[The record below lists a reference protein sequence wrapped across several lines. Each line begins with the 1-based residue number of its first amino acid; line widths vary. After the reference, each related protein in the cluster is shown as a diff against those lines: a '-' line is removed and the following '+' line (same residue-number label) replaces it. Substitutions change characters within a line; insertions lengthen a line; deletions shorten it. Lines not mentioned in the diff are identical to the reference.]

1 MPSVRDDAS
10 MTLTELP
17 NDIDT
22 LKHLVLNVHQQVVE
36 RDERIG
42 QHEEQLAQRDERI
55 ARQTEQLTERDTCL
69 AELEAQLKD
78 LESQIAY
85 LKHKLFGRRGEKID
99 PQQLLL
105 FNELT
110 ARAEALRQQKT
121 ATEEITYT
129 RRKGH
134 GRNALPDDLPVEE
147 VEYPLEDTNCPCC
160 GDQMQTIGQETTDEV
175 EYNPG
180 KLFVRRHI
188 RPKYACRKCEE
199 GVHIAPMP
207 PRPIDKGLPGPGLL
221 AHLLTSKFAD
231 HIPLNRFRK
240 IMRRSGIE
248 LAESTLCD
256 WVARMSDL
264 LTPIYDELRIQ
275 LLAGR
280 LIQSDDT
287 EVPYLLK
294 SLKKQ
299 TATGYLWTY
308 LNTLSMIVLYDF
320 TTSRSRAG
328 PSAFLAGFV
337 GGTLQSDGY
346 AGYDEIVQRAELVR
360 AGCWAH
366 ARRKFYDA
374 RGDDRMR
381 CGQMLKLIQ
390 ELFAIE
396 QQAKALRA
404 DPAAAFGDAEH
415 MALRRERSQP
425 LLDKIEAL
433 IEAWSLEVLPRSSVG
448 KAVTYMRNQWK
459 PLTRFMEDAELD
471 LDNNASERAMRH
483 VVIGRKNWTFAGSA
497 EGGHRA
503 AIIYSI
509 VATCQQQ
516 GLDPFAY
523 LRDVIDRLPRGED
536 PATLT
541 PAAWKTQQ
549 LDHAQAPA

>member
-1 MPSVRDDAS
+1 
-10 MTLTELP
+10 MTIRELP

-22 LKHLVLNVHQQVVE
+22 LKQLVLDTHHQVVE
-36 RDERIG
+36 RDERIA
-42 QHEEQLAQRDERI
+42 QHEEQIAQ
-55 ARQTEQLTERDTCL
+55 QTEQLSECDTEI
-69 AELEAQLKD
+69 KD

-105 FNELT
+105 FKELK
-110 ARAEALRQQKT
+110 AKAEALQQEVER
-121 ATEEITYT
+121 EEITYT

-134 GRNALPDDLPVEE
+134 GRNPLPDNLPVEE
-147 VEYPLEDTNCPCC
+147 VEYPLEDTGCPCC
-160 GDQMQTIGQETTDEV
+160 GEQMQTIGQETTDEL

-180 KLFVRRHI
+180 SLFLRRHI
-188 RPKYACRKCEE
+188 RPKYACRHCEE

-207 PRPIDKGLPGPGLL
+207 PRPIDKGIAGPGLL

-240 IMRRSGIE
+240 ILRRSGIE

-264 LTPIYDELRIQ
+264 LTPVCDELRAQ

-308 LNTLSMIVLYDF
+308 LCESSKLVLYDF
-320 TTSRSRAG
+320 TTSRGRGG
-328 PSAFLAGFV
+328 PSTFLNGFF
-337 GGTLQSDGY
+337 GGTLQGDGY
-346 AGYDEIVQRAELVR
+346 VGYDEIVRSAELIR

-374 RGDDRMR
+374 RRDDRVR
-381 CGQMLKLIQ
+381 CGRMLKLIQ
-390 ELFAIE
+390 ALFVVE
-396 QQAKALRA
+396 QKAKVLRVDPEAYFGDVEHLALRQKVSA
-404 DPAAAFGDAEH
+404 
-415 MALRRERSQP
+415 P
-425 LLDKIEAL
+425 LLDKIKECT
-433 IEAWSLEVLPRSSVG
+433 EDWSLEVLPRGSVG

-459 PLTRFMEDAELD
+459 PLTRFLEDPQLQ

-483 VVIGRKNWTFAGSA
+483 VVLGRRNWTFAGSA

-503 AIIYSI
+503 AKIYSI
-509 VATCQQQ
+509 IATCQQH
-516 GLDPFAY
+516 GLDPFVY
-523 LRDVIDRLPRGED
+523 LRDIIDRLPRGHN
-536 PATLT
+536 PTTLT
-541 PAAWKTQQ
+541 PAAWKAEQ
-549 LDHAQAPA
+549 LNPQRAEAAAS

>member
-1 MPSVRDDAS
+1 
-10 MTLTELP
+10 MTICELP
-17 NDIDT
+17 DDIDI
-22 LKHLVLNVHQQVVE
+22 LKQLVLDTHQQVVE
-36 RDERIG
+36 RDDRIAERDQCIARHEERIA
-42 QHEEQLAQRDERI
+42 QHEERI
-55 ARQTEQLTERDTCL
+55 AQQTEQLTERDEWL
-69 AELEAQLKD
+69 AEREAEIKD

-85 LKHKLFGRRGEKID
+85 LKHKLFGRCGEKID

-105 FNELT
+105 FNELK
-110 ARAEALRQQKT
+110 AKAEALQQE
-121 ATEEITYT
+121 AETEEICYT

-134 GRNALPDDLPVEE
+134 GRNPLPDNLPVEE
-147 VEYPLEDTNCPCC
+147 VQHPLEDIGCPCC
-160 GDQMQTIGQETTDEV
+160 GEAMQTIGQETTDEL

-180 KLFVRRHI
+180 SLFIRRHI
-188 RPKYACRKCEE
+188 RPKYACRKCEQ

-207 PRPIDKGLPGPGLL
+207 PRAIDKGIAGPGML
-221 AHLLTSKFAD
+221 AYLLTSKFAD

-240 IMRRSGIE
+240 ILRRSGIE

-264 LTPIYDELRIQ
+264 LTPIYDDWRTQ

-308 LNTLSMIVLYDF
+308 LCESSKLVLYDF
-320 TTSRSRAG
+320 TTSRGRAG
-328 PSAFLAGFV
+328 PSTFLAGFV
-337 GGTLQSDGY
+337 GGTLQTDGY
-346 AGYDEIVQRAELVR
+346 VGYDEIVERAELVR

-366 ARRKFYDA
+366 ARRKYYDA
-374 RGDDRMR
+374 RRDDRVR
-381 CGQMLKLIQ
+381 CGRMLKLIQ
-390 ELFAIE
+390 ALFVVE
-396 QQAKALRA
+396 QKAKALRA
-404 DPAAAFGDAEH
+404 DPEARFGDVEH
-415 MALRRERSQP
+415 LALRQEESKP
-425 LLDKIEAL
+425 LLDKIKVCTED
-433 IEAWSLEVLPRSSVG
+433 WSLEVLPRSSVG

-459 PLTRFMEDAELD
+459 PLTRFLEDPQLQ

-483 VVIGRKNWTFAGSA
+483 VVLGRKNWTFAGSA

-503 AIIYSI
+503 AKIYSI
-509 VATCQQQ
+509 IATCQQQ

-523 LRDVIDRLPRGED
+523 LRDVIDRLPRGHE

-541 PAAWKTQQ
+541 PAAWKSEQ
-549 LDHAQAPA
+549 LDAHPAHTAAP